1 MGAAMS
7 AALVVLAVASA
18 LTEPVEVEG
27 LSVSDPIVE
36 VHEKYKHLDALF
48 SDKEWLEWSPAS
60 YDMWQAIRKYV
71 ASLAPQDSQD

>member
-1 MGAAMS
+1 
-7 AALVVLAVASA
+7 
-18 LTEPVEVEG
+18 

-48 SDKEWLEWSPAS
+48 SDKEWLGWSPAS
-60 YDMWQAIRKYV
+60 RALYDMWQAIREYV

>member
-1 MGAAMS
+1 
-7 AALVVLAVASA
+7 
-18 LTEPVEVEG
+18 

-60 YDMWQAIRKYV
+60 YDMWQAIREYV